1 MEQKRSE
8 QSMQNVLDFK
18 CKKILPVGEKS
29 SALSLPPVQ
38 NCETFENQGNAILF
52 QTPAKTIE
60 PSRRDLL
67 KDEALDV
74 LDRCKTLIDLLDR
87 MDSSV
92 RLLQLCK
99 KFPTFQNICTQVEVL
114 TKRKFSY
121 CHLAQIKY
129 ILPEAVK
136 IEKILVHD
144 EKTLCMKP
152 DLKISLLFDALP
164 AHPDQTASMAM
175 RQVFC
180 ARLLDFYDTHP
191 KECDIPEA
199 TLPEP
204 FNKTA
209 ISLPES
215 LPVGLPK
222 ISSPTSIELELL
234 SNSSHLCI
242 SGKHFSKKIIIPE
255 EEKTQILASSVPQ
268 LSVNSGSETN
278 RHSGSSQEKE
288 PSELSN
294 TLSSAEPIFSPQHS
308 MNSNA
313 CKSPLVKLISA
324 ADNLIMETP
333 VQQTPK
339 RLIPISDDKIV
350 NSTGMA
356 RALSHSA
363 TKRSLDFSTLNED
376 VSDSSVS
383 LEESKQHGVI
393 LNSYP
398 QSSATM
404 GIQMNENVLRSS
416 SVLSK
421 MEENKDQVVE
431 DGEIS
436 LKDSVKCRQM
446 LASLPDLFDLVQ
458 IIFQSASFS
467 LITKQ
472 ELVHKIIWNNCD
484 ITDRRE
490 VEEQLE
496 LLEELVPDWISKKL
510 VPSGDIF
517 YCIRKVSDLVSIRER
532 LVEAL

>member
-8 QSMQNVLDFK
+8 QSMQKVLDFK

-29 SALSLPPVQ
+29 SALSPPPVK
-38 NCETFENQGNAILF
+38 NYKAFENQSNVIVSP
-52 QTPAKTIE
+52 TPEKTTE
-60 PSRRDLL
+60 PSRQDLL
-67 KDEALDV
+67 EDDAIDV
-74 LDRCKTLIDLLDR
+74 FDKCKTLTDLLDR

-92 RLLQLCK
+92 RLLQLRK
-99 KFPTFQNICTQVEVL
+99 KLPTFQNICTQVEVL

-129 ILPEAVK
+129 ILPEAVQ

-152 DLKISLLFDALP
+152 DLKISLLFNALP
-164 AHPDQTASMAM
+164 AHPDEAASMVM
-175 RQVFC
+175 RQVFR

-209 ISLPES
+209 INLPES
-215 LPVGLPK
+215 LTTGSPK

-234 SNSSHLCI
+234 SNSSHLSKS
-242 SGKHFSKKIIIPE
+242 SGKYFSKKIIVPE
-255 EEKTQILASSVPQ
+255 AEKTQILPSSVPL
-268 LSVNSGSETN
+268 LSVSSCSETN
-278 RHSGSSQEKE
+278 MYSGSLQEKE
-288 PSELSN
+288 PSKLTRN
-294 TLSSAEPIFSPQHS
+294 MSSAEPIFSPLPS

-313 CKSPLVKLISA
+313 CKSPLVNLLSV
-324 ADNLIMETP
+324 ADNLVTETP

-339 RLIPISDDKIV
+339 RSIPISDDKIV
-350 NSTGMA
+350 TSTGEA
-356 RALSHSA
+356 RASSHSA
-363 TKRSLDFSTLNED
+363 AKRSLNFSTLNDD
-376 VSDSSVS
+376 VSDSSAI
-383 LEESKQHGVI
+383 LEESKQHDFI
-393 LNSYP
+393 LSP
-398 QSSATM
+398 QSSATKEILM
-404 GIQMNENVLRSS
+404 KEDGLRSPIA
-416 SVLSK
+416 LSK
-421 MEENKDQVVE
+421 MEENKDHIAE
-431 DGEIS
+431 GGEIS
-436 LKDSVKCRQM
+436 CKGSVKCRQM
-446 LASLPDLFDLVQ
+446 LALLPDLFDLVQ

-484 ITDRRE
+484 ITDIKE

-496 LLEELVPDWISKKL
+496 LLEELVPDWICKKL

-517 YCIRKVSDLVSIRER
+517 YCITKVSDLVSIRER
-532 LVEAL
+532 LVDAL

>member
-38 NCETFENQGNAILF
+38 ICKTFENQGNAILF

-99 KFPTFQNICTQVEVL
+99 KLPTFQNICTQVEVL

-152 DLKISLLFDALP
+152 DFKISLLLDALP
-164 AHPDQTASMAM
+164 AHPDQAASMAM
-175 RQVFC
+175 WQVFR

-199 TLPEP
+199 TILPEP

-209 ISLPES
+209 ISLPPKS
-215 LPVGLPK
+215 LPVRSPK

-234 SNSSHLCI
+234 SNSSHLCKF
-242 SGKHFSKKIIIPE
+242 SGKRHFSKKIIIPE
-255 EEKTQILASSVPQ
+255 EEKTQILASSVFQ
-268 LSVNSGSETN
+268 
-278 RHSGSSQEKE
+278 
-288 PSELSN
+288 
-294 TLSSAEPIFSPQHS
+294 
-308 MNSNA
+308 
-313 CKSPLVKLISA
+313 ISA
-324 ADNLIMETP
+324 L
-333 VQQTPK
+333 
-339 RLIPISDDKIV
+339 
-350 NSTGMA
+350 
-356 RALSHSA
+356 
-363 TKRSLDFSTLNED
+363 
-376 VSDSSVS
+376 
-383 LEESKQHGVI
+383 GV
-393 LNSYP
+393 
-398 QSSATM
+398 
-404 GIQMNENVLRSS
+404 
-416 SVLSK
+416 
-421 MEENKDQVVE
+421 
-431 DGEIS
+431 
-436 LKDSVKCRQM
+436 
-446 LASLPDLFDLVQ
+446 
-458 IIFQSASFS
+458 
-467 LITKQ
+467 
-472 ELVHKIIWNNCD
+472 
-484 ITDRRE
+484 
-490 VEEQLE
+490 
-496 LLEELVPDWISKKL
+496 
-510 VPSGDIF
+510 
-517 YCIRKVSDLVSIRER
+517 
-532 LVEAL
+532 